1 MKKSQHTPLT
11 AAIDAARK
19 LHQDHNSFERTH
31 AAVRRSAYNLLD
43 AIDRLPAEAD
53 CQAIVSEL
61 DPDDMRLLQ
70 TDGMDGG
77 AAIDRLAQA
86 GAG

>member
-1 MKKSQHTPLT
+1 MKKSTSPLN
-11 AAIDAARK
+11 AAIQAARK

-43 AIDRLPAEAD
+43 AMDALPAGAD

-61 DPDDMRLLQ
+61 DAEDMRLLQ
-70 TDGMDGG
+70 TSPGMDG
-77 AAIDRLAQA
+77 ADAIDRLAQA
-86 GAG
+86 GAC